1 MIVLALGVRAVEI
14 SLSLSARNID
24 LVLAFGWILFMS
36 SPRPRGL
43 ILGWERQRLVVP
55 PGLPGSEVAGSDARI
70 LAISLLQSRQPC
82 LFLPVESSSSILD
95 SMQSRQNTCPH
106 LQPSHPVSV
115 DHLANTTKVFQAN

>member
-1 MIVLALGVRAVEI
+1 MIVFALGVRAVAM

-24 LVLAFGWILFMS
+24 LVLVVGWILFTS

-43 ILGWERQRLVVP
+43 ILGGGRQRLGVP
-55 PGLPGSEVAGSDARI
+55 AELPGAEAAESDARI

-82 LFLPVESSSSILD
+82 LFLPVEISSSILD

-106 LQPSHPVSV
+106 LQPSYHVSV
-115 DHLANTTKVFQAN
+115 EHVASTT